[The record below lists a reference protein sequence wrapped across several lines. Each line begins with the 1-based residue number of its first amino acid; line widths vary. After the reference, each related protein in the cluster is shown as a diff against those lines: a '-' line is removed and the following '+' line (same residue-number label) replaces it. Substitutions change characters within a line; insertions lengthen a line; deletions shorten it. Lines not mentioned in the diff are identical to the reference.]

1 MTDESRPKPTPQWEM
16 TQPEDLQVARDS
28 GIGCYPPP
36 EPGTTDLKEPG
47 MFASNDGRVINWLGR
62 NYYEACGELVSR
74 NLDGGN
80 SYCVRRK
87 GHPGDIHEDYD
98 GRTRDEMD
106 LHLGTLSLR
115 EAVGVALGAASSC
128 WSNLDRAGEFQS
140 SRCGDICD
148 QLMRRIRDAQP
159 IYD

>member
-1 MTDESRPKPTPQWEM
+1 
-16 TQPEDLQVARDS
+16 
-28 GIGCYPPP
+28 
-36 EPGTTDLKEPG
+36 
-47 MFASNDGRVINWLGR
+47 
-62 NYYEACGELVSR
+62 
-74 NLDGGN
+74 
-80 SYCVRRK
+80 
-87 GHPGDIHEDYD
+87 
-98 GRTRDEMD
+98 MD